1 MTFHVEGLER
11 HKPSNPH
18 NYTPEELDERKIW
31 LKKLSEQYP
40 DVDAKHREWVYDLCA
55 KTPTDELEAM
65 KERIRNSK
73 PRPPTI

>member
-18 NYTPEELDERKIW
+18 KYTPEELDERKIW

-40 DVDAKHREWVYDLCA
+40 DVDPKHREWVYDLCA
-55 KTPTDELEAM
+55 KTPTDELEKM